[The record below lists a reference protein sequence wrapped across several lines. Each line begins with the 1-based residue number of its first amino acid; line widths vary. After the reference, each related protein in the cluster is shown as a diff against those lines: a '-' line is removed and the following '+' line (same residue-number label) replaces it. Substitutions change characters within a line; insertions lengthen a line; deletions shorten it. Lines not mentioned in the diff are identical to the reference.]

1 MNRKKAIIIGK
12 HPLEE
17 SLKQQ
22 YETLQMDV
30 SHFADDNTLPSKS
43 EMNDCD
49 ELFVLTDPSKKQ
61 DEDIDSKAIAILGL
75 LADKIDADALKG
87 RRIICHLMLQS
98 MRALQHL
105 RTNDFCAPIKQLMD
119 VYPFTMGEVWSRSID
134 LDYVPITIQSEQHA
148 HLVIFGMNDIAYMV
162 AIHATETA
170 HYPNYVRDHSKRTRI
185 TLVDE
190 HACSK
195 YAELIQRYPCLFDN
209 SYYRV
214 VAPSD
219 DNPVKLFHKPI
230 YADLR
235 EDFVDVEWEF
245 VEASL
250 WNEELRDKLRMWA
263 TDPRQL
269 LTVVIANDDGNRNLS
284 EAMHL
289 PDEMF
294 RENIPIHVYSQRGF
308 ALSHCPNIHYF
319 GMLDNGYDVLLPHVR
334 MAKNVNYIYDC
345 CYHDNYENWSGH
357 MYYTVEMD
365 ADVCEQL
372 WKQLSN
378 LKRMSCI
385 CNAMTIPTKMRSI
398 GLMQNE
404 WDKFY
409 DISQNDIE
417 TLAQV
422 EHNRWCLE
430 ALVQNFRPCTESE
443 QQIIEDDI
451 SQKKVMK
458 QRKIHYDLRAYS
470 DLRPD
475 ETGKSVQIYDIC
487 LCSCLPLIVKDFA
500 DKNQEFETTGNSK
513 GGES

>member
-12 HPLEE
+12 HPLVE

-22 YETLQMDV
+22 YEALQTDV
-30 SHFADDNTLPSKS
+30 SHFVDEDLLPSKS
-43 EMNDCD
+43 DLNASD
-49 ELFVLTDPSKKQ
+49 ELFVLTDPSKRQ
-61 DEDIDSKAIAILGL
+61 DEDIDSKAIALLGL

-87 RRIICHLMLQS
+87 KRIICHLMLQS
-98 MRALQHL
+98 QRALQHL
-105 RTNDFCAPIKQLMD
+105 RTNDFCASIKQMID
-119 VYPFTMGEVWSRSID
+119 VYPFTMEEVWSRSIA
-134 LDYVPITIQSEQHA
+134 LDHVPITIQSEQHA
-148 HLVIFGMNDIAYMV
+148 HLVIFGMNELAYMV

-170 HYPNYVRDHSKRTRI
+170 HYPNYVRDHSQRTRI

-190 HACSK
+190 QASTKHR
-195 YAELIQRYPCLFDN
+195 ELIQRYPHLFDN

-219 DNPVKLFHKPI
+219 DSLVKLFHKPM

-245 VEASL
+245 VEASP
-250 WNEELRDKLRMWA
+250 WNEELRDKLQMWA
-263 TDPRQL
+263 SDPRQL
-269 LTVVIANDDGNRNLS
+269 LTVVMADDDGNRNLS

-289 PDEMF
+289 PDKVF
-294 RENIPIHVYSQRGF
+294 QENIPIHVYSQKGF
-308 ALSHCPNIHYF
+308 ALSHCPNIHYI
-319 GMLDNGYDVLLPHVR
+319 GMQDSGYNVILPHVR

-345 CYHDNYENWSGH
+345 CYHDNYENWSGDIH
-357 MYYTVEMD
+357 HTVEIN
-365 ADVCEQL
+365 ADDREQL

-378 LKRMSCI
+378 AKRMSCI

-398 GLMQNE
+398 GLQQNE
-404 WDKFY
+404 WHKFY

-417 TLAQV
+417 ILAQV

-443 QQIIEDDI
+443 QQIIEADI
-451 SQKKVMK
+451 SQKEVMK
-458 QRKIHYDLRAYS
+458 QRRIHYDLRAYS

-475 ETGKSVQIYDIC
+475 ETGKSVEIYDLC
-487 LCSCLPLIVKDFA
+487 LCSCLPLIAKDFA
-500 DKNQEFETTGNSK
+500 DKNQELETTVNSK
-513 GGES
+513 GGEV